1 MAPSFP
7 GRDFD
12 PWFVRMDP
20 LYAGRATKEERID
33 CYIKT
38 LATVRGSEEA
48 AKKSI
53 WAVSFKRYYGF
64 GCQMD
69 LFTSAKLYGLAGVR
83 RILPNASV
91 HEGTGYRGVPEV
103 RIIVR
108 IGGVHLVITDDVKL
122 LVDGK
127 IVESSPERQQC
138 VTPQHNQVKLVTGTQ
153 GAT

>member
-69 LFTSAKLYGLAGVR
+69 LFTSAKLYG
-83 RILPNASV
+83 
-91 HEGTGYRGVPEV
+91 VPEV